1 MSFLNQDLIKKIE
14 EFGYRI
20 QTNESEVKIRNRST
34 PSHIL
39 SSFIVL
45 AGIIL
50 TVFAFGEYRI
60 MLLGLMLIAV
70 AIINFRRN
78 LAKSIVLNKENSS
91 VLFTSGFF
99 ARKNAKNF
107 SDIKGVALYTYDRS
121 SHTSAFE
128 EGNRDF
134 FVDISIQ
141 WTDKK
146 EIELFHFKR
155 RSAGE
160 LTFANSLVDQLNNI
174 LKEKT
179 A

>member
-1 MSFLNQDLIKKIE
+1 MSFLNQGLIKKIE

-20 QTNESEVKIRNRST
+20 QTSESEVKIRNRST

-39 SSFIVL
+39 SSIIVL
-45 AGIIL
+45 VGIML
-50 TVFAFGEYRI
+50 VFFAFGEYRI

-78 LAKSIVLNKENSS
+78 LAKSIVLNKEKSS

-107 SDIKGVALYTYDRS
+107 SDIEGVVLYTYDRS

-141 WTDKK
+141 WTDKN

-155 RSAGE
+155 RSPGE
-160 LTFANSLVDQLNNI
+160 LTFADSLVGQLNSFF
-174 LKEKT
+174 KKKT
-179 A
+179 D